1 MGVVSRKQ
9 RSCITNLPDDY
20 LYLIFE
26 KLDSN
31 LDRES
36 FGLTCHRFLNI
47 HDSSCKVLDLQ
58 HLSWLKNSSRG
69 YIEVHSCMIHRL
81 LNRFR
86 QLESLSLT
94 GCKDVT
100 DSGLVLLQ
108 KYGLQLRSIDL
119 DSCARITN
127 VGFSSIASGCPSLSV
142 INLSSSS
149 IGDSGLEIL
158 TKSCNSL
165 KKVSLGWCEN
175 ITDSGIQSL
184 IQNCRQLTE
193 LRITGCSKINGIGF
207 KGCSSTLASL
217 EANCCMLATDLTEV
231 LSGGGLEYLNI
242 AFNYHIMEYGLAAIG
257 SGVAANLKTLN
268 LSGCSFVT
276 DYVIIRISKGC
287 PFLQEW
293 NLASCKNITISGW
306 ESIGLYCQSLERIHV
321 NGCLKL
327 CGRGLLALG
336 NGCKQLSVI
345 YINFCPLITPS
356 VIQFFRM
363 QREDVEIK
371 DPPTSLL
378 KFVPGGWTF
387 ETLSL

>member
-58 HLSWLKNSSRG
+58 HLSWLKNSSSG

-119 DSCARITN
+119 DSCPRITN
-127 VGFSSIASGCPSLSV
+127 VGFSSIASGCPSLS
-142 INLSSSS
+142 
-149 IGDSGLEIL
+149 
-158 TKSCNSL
+158 
-165 KKVSLGWCEN
+165 
-175 ITDSGIQSL
+175 
-184 IQNCRQLTE
+184 NCRQLRE
-193 LRITGCSKINGIGF
+193 SRITGCSKINGIGF

-217 EANCCMLATDLTEV
+217 EANCCVLATDLTEV

-242 AFNYHIMEYGLAAIG
+242 AFNYHIMGYGLAAVG

-306 ESIGLYCQSLERIHV
+306 EWIGLYCQSLERIHV

-336 NGCKQLSVI
+336 NGCKHLSVI
-345 YINFCPLITPS
+345 Y
-356 VIQFFRM
+356 M
-363 QREDVEIK
+363 
-371 DPPTSLL
+371 
-378 KFVPGGWTF
+378 
-387 ETLSL
+387 